1 MHQALQNG
9 GNHTEKNRTPGKRR
23 GGKSVRE
30 KNMARKSYTPDNL
43 DRWLVCFLPVKAPFS
58 VFASTLIT
66 IQACLAKAVEIAF
79 GQLFLVNER
88 ADGLFEADI
97 TKR

>member
-1 MHQALQNG
+1 
-9 GNHTEKNRTPGKRR
+9 
-23 GGKSVRE
+23 
-30 KNMARKSYTPDNL
+30 MAGKSYTPGNL
-43 DRWLVCFLPVKAPFS
+43 DGWLACFLPIKAPFS

-66 IQACLAKAVEIAF
+66 IQACLAEAVEIAF

-88 ADGLFEADI
+88 ADRLFEAAI